1 MILASIWLRGTRAV
15 GCLRPARRA
24 AAESL
29 RHVALQYPI
38 RSRRSCGA
46 ASQTPPALRVFERR
60 RFCAPPRGCSLAL
73 LPICAYR
80 RKRLIHPVL
89 DCSPCWATPG
99 SEVDENGARNRQRFL
114 SFLQQGVMAGSV
126 TGDKGSG
133 GIGSGPPT
141 TGEGARHPSV
151 SMHASTCILA
161 HVHAHIHPHI
171 YEHTIHS
178 STNAHPQERAAVYL

>member
-1 MILASIWLRGTRAV
+1 MAACAPQDERLPRASATSHHNTPLDPAVPVEPPLKRLR
-15 GCLRPARRA
+15 LS
-24 AAESL
+24 ESSS
-29 RHVALQYPI
+29 AD
-38 RSRRSCGA
+38 
-46 ASQTPPALRVFERR
+46 ASVR
-60 RFCAPPRGCSLAL
+60 PPRGCSLAL
-73 LPICAYR
+73 LPICAYQ

-178 STNAHPQERAAVYL
+178 STNAHPQERAAVYI